1 MDRRRKTIFA
11 FAIIA
16 VVLVVG
22 LWGIPIGN
30 KQLAVSE
37 LTDEH
42 IGTRVHVNGTVAV
55 GTLRYMDNGST
66 ILFTLTDGRRGVRS
80 ADSDEDELFHC
91 ACQIKRHIVHDLLQL
106 GPDFRFIKRIYDLL
120 RAIDMMLHFRYREV
134 YRIVL

>member
-11 FAIIA
+11 SVVIL

-42 IGTRVHVNGTVAV
+42 IGKQVHVNGTVLERFAV
-55 GTLRYMDNGST
+55 WITAQRYYLPLQMVIVMST
-66 ILFTLTDGRRGVRS
+66 SVMQSTSLLTWWK
-80 ADSDEDELFHC
+80 E
-91 ACQIKRHIVHDLLQL
+91 I
-106 GPDFRFIKRIYDLL
+106 
-120 RAIDMMLHFRYREV
+120 MLPSLVNYTPTTPYPQTR
-134 YRIVL
+134 